1 VSQLPGPVDGQAL
14 HGPAGEFVRATEPH
28 SEAHPMALLVQF
40 LVAFGCAC
48 GRGAHYQVEADPNE
62 FCVLVG
68 PTARGR
74 KGSSWGHV
82 RRLLENADP
91 PVARCLVGGMSS
103 GEGLIAQV
111 RDPADDQDT
120 HAPVDKRRL
129 VIGPEFAQT
138 LKVLAREGNT
148 LSAIVRQAW
157 DGEPLQTIVRN
168 DPLRATEAHIG
179 IVAHVTRDE
188 LLRYLTATEL
198 ANGFANPYLL
208 VAVERS
214 KLLPFGSALDSER
227 LAEIRDAVRVAL
239 RFASQ
244 HRPITFDDAAR
255 ERWIEAYRELTADRP
270 GLAGAATARAEAH
283 TVRLALTYAL
293 LDLSERI
300 CPEHLEAALA
310 VWRYR
315 AASAHWIF
323 GDALGDSTADELWSA
338 AKERPA
344 GLTRTE
350 VSELFSR
357 NKKRREI
364 ERALS
369 VLEHAGRLR
378 RETRQAER
386 GRAAEV
392 WIPVLTPPLDRLPRD
407 TTRDVSRGRRRLG
420 AASRSPPPR
429 PVCSLIGLATD
440 SPASTSAAHSA

>member
-1 VSQLPGPVDGQAL
+1 MSKWPAPVAEQAL
-14 HGPAGEFVRATEPH
+14 HGLAGEFVLQTEPH
-28 SEAHPMALLVQF
+28 SEAHPMALLSQF

-48 GRGAHYQVEADPNE
+48 GRGAYYQVEADRHYPNE
-62 FCVLVG
+62 FAVLVG
-68 PTARGR
+68 PSSRGR

-82 RRLLENADP
+82 RRLLEDADP
-91 PVARCLVGGMSS
+91 AFACCLVGGMSS

-111 RDPADDQDT
+111 RDPADDTDT
-120 HAPVDKRRL
+120 QAPADKRRL
-129 VIGPEFAQT
+129 VVEPEFAQT

-157 DGEPLQTIVRN
+157 DGQPLQTIVRN
-168 DPLRATEAHIG
+168 DPLRATGAHIAILG
-179 IVAHVTRDE
+179 HITRDE

-198 ANGFANPYLL
+198 ANGFANRYLL

-214 KLLPFGSALDSER
+214 KLLPFGSTLDQER
-227 LAEIRDAVRVAL
+227 LAEIRDTVRLAL
-239 RFASQ
+239 RFASA
-244 HRPITFDDAAR
+244 HRPITFHDAAR
-255 ERWIEAYRELTADRP
+255 ERWIEAYSELTADRP

-293 LDLSERI
+293 LDCSERI
-300 CPEHLEAALA
+300 CLEHLEAALA
-310 VWRYR
+310 VWHYS

-323 GDALGDSTADELWSA
+323 GDALGDPTADELWSA

-386 GRAAEV
+386 GRSAEV
-392 WIPVLTPPLDRLPRD
+392 WIPVVAPT
-407 TTRDVSRGRRRLG
+407 
-420 AASRSPPPR
+420 A
-429 PVCSLIGLATD
+429 
-440 SPASTSAAHSA
+440 